1 MKNRKGFCFARFF
14 SNPISNLFAKN
25 GYYTMQLF
33 STSTAENRI
42 FAQAIP
48 DRWVHGRQ
56 WLSSNYEHKQGVPS
70 STQAVYQMWRNAS
83 TWNIK
88 TGWKNP
94 WYLPIFLWMR
104 QLSTSVVCQR
114 ICCNSFVERICCD
127 LTYIQPKNKSIGWA
141 RKREAPVSLPKN
153 QLWFLSAFA
162 FRQGQP
168 FRFLLGIASA
178 VFLIFQFHRNRSRCE
193 YSCDPCQYA
202 AYKCPFAAHFL
213 APICYPSTG

>member
-14 SNPISNLFAKN
+14 SNPSSNLFAKN

-48 DRWVHGRQ
+48 DRWVHDRQ
-56 WLSSNYEHKQGVPS
+56 WLSSNYEHKQGIPS

-88 TGWKNP
+88 TDGRTHDSYRYACEYGNCPPQWSVSESAAIRLWNGYVAT
-94 WYLPIFLWMR
+94 WPIL
-104 QLSTSVVCQR
+104 QS
-114 ICCNSFVERICCD
+114 
-127 LTYIQPKNKSIGWA
+127 KNKSIARA
-141 RKREAPVSLPKN
+141 RKREAPISLPKN
-153 QLWFLSAFA
+153 QLWFLPAFA

-168 FRFLLGIASA
+168 FRFYFSIASA
-178 VFLIFQFHRNRSRCE
+178 VFPIFQFHRQRCRCE
-193 YSCDPCQYA
+193 YPCDPCQYA
-202 AYKCPFAAHFL
+202 A
-213 APICYPSTG
+213 